1 MFLGMSRKTGLIDI
15 HAAVL
20 LFGLAGLFGK
30 WLTLSPLFIVLG
42 RVFFASLALAFFLL
56 IIRQGFS
63 ITPRSFYFL
72 LLCLGFIL
80 AAHWVSFFQSIQVSS
95 VAIGLLSYSTF
106 PVFTTF
112 LEPLILRERLV
123 KINVLFSLLCL
134 FGVFLIIPSFHINNA
149 TFRGV
154 LWGLFSG
161 FTFAIL
167 TIFNRKL
174 TQKLSSLSIAFY
186 QDFFATI
193 FLLPFLFILR
203 PSLSKRDI
211 LLLIILGTV
220 CTAGSHTLFI
230 KGMRYIKAQ
239 TASIISSLEPV
250 YGILFA
256 FLFINE
262 IPSLRTIAGGC
273 IILVSQVLIFI
284 KIFNL
289 DKSNKTKMTGE

>member
-1 MFLGMSRKTGLIDI
+1 MSKKTGLIEI
-15 HAAVL
+15 HTAVL

-30 WLTLSPLFIVLG
+30 WLPLSPLFIVLG
-42 RVFFASLALAFFLL
+42 RVFFASIALALILL
-56 IIRQGFS
+56 ISRQGFS
-63 ITPRSFYFL
+63 LRSRQTYLIL
-72 LLCLGFIL
+72 LFLGFIL
-80 AAHWVSFFQSIQVSS
+80 SVHWVSFFQSIRISS
-95 VAIGLLSYSTF
+95 VAIGLLSYSSF

-112 LEPLILRERLV
+112 LEPLFFKERLI

-154 LWGLFSG
+154 LWGLLSG
-161 FTFAIL
+161 FTFSIL

-174 TQKLSSLSIAFY
+174 TQKHSALSIAFF

-193 FLLPFLFILR
+193 FLLPFLLILR
-203 PSLSKRDI
+203 PSLSSNDV
-211 LLLIILGTV
+211 LLLIILGIV

-230 KGMRYIKAQ
+230 KGMRYIEAQ

-256 FLFINE
+256 FLFLEE
-262 IPSLRTIAGGC
+262 IPSLRTVAGGA
-273 IILVSQVLIFI
+273 IILASQVLMFI
-284 KIFNL
+284 KIFSS
-289 DKSNKTKMTGE
+289 DQSKKMAMARD

>member
-1 MFLGMSRKTGLIDI
+1 MFLWMSKKTGLIDI
-15 HAAVL
+15 HVAVL

-30 WLTLSPLFIVLG
+30 WLPLSPILIVLG
-42 RVFFASLALAFFLL
+42 RVFFASLALAFLL
-56 IIRQGFS
+56 VTTHKGFS
-63 ITPRSFYFL
+63 IGPRRIYLTL
-72 LLCLGFIL
+72 LFLGFIL
-80 AAHWVSFFQSIQVSS
+80 SVHWGSFFQSIQVSS

-112 LEPLILRERLV
+112 LEPLFFKERLI
-123 KINVLFSLLCL
+123 KINVFFSLLCL
-134 FGVFLIIPSFHINNA
+134 FGVFLIIPSFQLNNA
-149 TFRGV
+149 AFRGV

-167 TIFNRKL
+167 TVFNRKL
-174 TQKLSSLSIAFY
+174 TQKLSPLSIAFY

-203 PSLSKRDI
+203 PSLSGRDV
-211 LLLIILGTV
+211 LLLILLGTL

-230 KGMRYIKAQ
+230 KGMRTIKAQ
-239 TASIISSLEPV
+239 TASIISALEPV

-256 FLFINE
+256 FLLLHE
-262 IPSLRTIAGGC
+262 TPSLRTVAGGC
-273 IILVSQVLIFI
+273 IILLSQVLIFV

-289 DKSNKTKMTGE
+289 DKQT